1 MLEEY
6 VNRVIRGN
14 IFAIQE
20 DKRLIH
26 LANVEAPKPNVPSG
40 QAAQE
45 YLKGLIEHQTVLIE
59 NLKRD
64 EHGREIAD
72 VWCYGLKIND
82 IMKKYINS

>member
-6 VNRVIRGN
+6 VDRVIRGN

-26 LANVEAPKPNVPSG
+26 LANVEAPEVKSPRGILAEN
-40 QAAQE
+40 
-45 YLKGLIEHQTVLIE
+45 YLKGLIEHETVLIE
-59 NLKRD
+59 NLKCD

-82 IMKKYINS
+82 IMNRYINS